1 MGAGTSWAPCFWGK
15 FCNLQCQPGEAASR
29 ISSEAELSE
38 TENMEV
44 SLRVAVC
51 PAGAAGQNEWAQE
64 HREESCGVGGLA
76 HVKLELVLKRNPWL
90 CRERGFRG

>member
-1 MGAGTSWAPCFWGK
+1 MNGRRDQLGSLFLGK
-15 FCNLQCQPGEAASR
+15 FCNLSAQPGEAASR

-51 PAGAAGQNEWAQE
+51 PAGLLGRMSG
-64 HREESCGVGGLA
+64 HRSTEESCGVGPGTCEA
-76 HVKLELVLKRNPWL
+76 
-90 CRERGFRG
+90 